1 MVMSV
6 NHLAQG
12 TGLIEMLAMAT
23 VSFLKVQDVGRITVK
38 TKLNIING
46 IQRNNSVHFMSKTS
60 PVPSCPV
67 TVLIG
72 PAVNHLHTVAIRLCP
87 VPVWRPSVFTGWQL
101 SPVELSSVACADSPL
116 HPRLRSRPTPNS

>member
-23 VSFLKVQDVGRITVK
+23 VSFLKVQDVGRISVK

-46 IQRNNSVHFMSKTS
+46 IQRNKFI
-60 PVPSCPV
+60 SCP
-67 TVLIG
+67 
-72 PAVNHLHTVAIRLCP
+72 
-87 VPVWRPSVFTGWQL
+87 RPLL
-101 SPVELSSVACADSPL
+101 SPAAQSQS
-116 HPRLRSRPTPNS
+116 